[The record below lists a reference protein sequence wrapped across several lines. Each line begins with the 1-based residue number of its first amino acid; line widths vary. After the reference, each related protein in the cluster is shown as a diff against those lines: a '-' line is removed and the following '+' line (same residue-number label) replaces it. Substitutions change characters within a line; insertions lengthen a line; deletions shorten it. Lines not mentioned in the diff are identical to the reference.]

1 MDAFVEKSGTDD
13 TPTACLVQPPSSA
26 VECGSGVYLWYPHQ
40 QIVGRL
46 WTADATF
53 DVDEG
58 VVDVAYDTYGDPS
71 SPDYDPDRYNLFVNT
86 GNNTKVNY

>member
-46 WTADATF
+46 WTADANF